1 MSEVKAGANDPF
13 DGMPISKVLSY
24 IGLQAVFF
32 TAIALA
38 LWRMA
43 GRSEWKFVTFSFG
56 ETGNGLLLAIALIAL
71 SAGLAKT
78 FPRYAEWLIRS
89 QARNYSFLKNR
100 ISIGAIIFIS
110 LCAGIGEEALF
121 RGGLQTLLGDF
132 LPLPLALAL
141 ASALFALI
149 HFAQPL
155 NSALIFIIGCLFGV
169 VYWQTESLLTVMVAH
184 AVYDVY
190 ALWALQKAMHEL
202 GLFDEEP
209 SSPASRP
216 LPPGEENETLGANT
230 DTTGETL

>member
-1 MSEVKAGANDPF
+1 MNEPTAKGDDPF
-13 DGMPISKVLSY
+13 AGMSVSKVLSY
-24 IGLQAVFF
+24 VGLQAVFF
-32 TAIALA
+32 TLIGVA
-38 LWRMA
+38 LWRLA
-43 GRSEWKFVTFSFG
+43 GQPEFEFVTVSLG
-56 ETGNGLLLAIALIAL
+56 ETVNGLLLAIALIGL
-71 SAGLAKT
+71 SAGLAKA

-121 RGGLQTLLGDF
+121 RGGLQTLLGVY

-155 NSALIFIIGCLFGV
+155 NSALIFVIGCLFGF

-202 GLFDEEP
+202 GVFDEEP
-209 SSPASRP
+209 TSP
-216 LPPGEENETLGANT
+216 LPPGDENETLGANT
-230 DTTGETL
+230 DTTGETK